1 MRNRLSRLALVA
13 SLLPAMLFFSACDV
27 FSSPQNTFSPTG
39 TVAAKQKYIFMITMW
54 PAIAILL
61 GVELGLLFILI
72 KFRRKKSDPGLPKQ
86 IHGNNRLEIA
96 WTIAPILLLAMFVPA
111 VVGGV
116 IDLGRTPKDAVVVN
130 VSGIQWAWQFSYPDP
145 SGGAAVVAPIN
156 EMHIPAG
163 KDIEIKLHSNDVIH
177 SFWVPKLAGKTDV
190 MPGRLNHM
198 WLRGSDIGDY
208 AGQCA
213 EFCGLDHAKMRF
225 HVIVESQA
233 DFDAWLKAQAAAQHS
248 GDPTQFALHGE

>member
-1 MRNRLSRLALVA
+1 
-13 SLLPAMLFFSACDV
+13 
-27 FSSPQNTFSPTG
+27 
-39 TVAAKQKYIFMITMW
+39 MW
-54 PAIAILL
+54 PAIAVLL

-72 KFRRKKSDPGLPKQ
+72 KFRRKKGDPGLPKQ
-86 IHGNNRLEIA
+86 VHGNNRMEIA
-96 WTIAPILLLAMFVPA
+96 WTIAPIVVLAMFVPA

-116 IDLGRTPKDAVVVN
+116 IELGRTPKNAVEVD

-145 SGGAAVVAPIN
+145 SGGPPVEAPIN

-163 KDIEIKLHSNDVIH
+163 KDIEIKLHSDNVIH

-198 WLRGSDIGDY
+198 WLRSNDIGDY
-208 AGQCA
+208 SGQCA

-225 HVIVESQA
+225 RVIVESPA
-233 DFDAWLKAQAAAQHS
+233 DFDAWLKAQAAAQHG